1 MSYPKC
7 ASLRRPLPHQSERR
21 AQKNAAVCCQ
31 RWCAAL
37 CQGHDLITIY
47 QSHWAHIR
55 LIWWESSQ
63 TRPYIFDQRLG
74 LRSPLL
80 LSVGILIQASSVK
93 WTRQDGS
100 KIWRP
105 LAAPHSY
112 AKLQLLVPAVFSFA
126 LRVIREVF
134 TRFFVATICIWS
146 QVYCLDSYL
155 CSRACTAMF

>member
-1 MSYPKC
+1 MSYPKW
-7 ASLRRPLPHQSERR
+7 

-31 RWCAAL
+31 RSCAAL

-63 TRPYIFDQRLG
+63 TRPYIFDQCLG

-80 LSVGILIQASSVK
+80 LSVGILIQASASSVK

-112 AKLQLLVPAVFSFA
+112 AKLQLLVPAVFSFT